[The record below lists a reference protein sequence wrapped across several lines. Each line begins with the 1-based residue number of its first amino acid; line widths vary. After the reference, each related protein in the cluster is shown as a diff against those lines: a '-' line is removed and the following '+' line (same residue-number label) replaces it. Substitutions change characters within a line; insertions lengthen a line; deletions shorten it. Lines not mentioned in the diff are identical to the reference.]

1 MFLEVKNLT
10 KSYGEGDNRVKVLED
25 VSLDINKGEICSLLG
40 PSGSGKSTLL
50 NLIGGLES
58 ADGGD
63 IIIDSLT
70 ISKLRDKELGEYRR
84 HELGFIFQFYNLIPD
99 LSVKENIEIGSAIV
113 SDSMDLKELISALG
127 LEDQCDKLP
136 NQLSGGQ
143 QQRCAIG
150 RALIKK
156 PALLICD
163 EPTGALDYKT
173 SKEILTLICDI
184 NKKYDTTIIIATH
197 NEAISQIA
205 HRTIRL
211 RDGKIHEN
219 ITNDHIIAASELT
232 W

>member
-219 ITNDHIIAASELT
+219 ITNDHIIAASELN